1 MVDEMKRTIKD
12 SVFTLLFSRPEYVLA
27 LYRALHPEDDAVT
40 PEDFHALT
48 LESALVSSLYNDF
61 GVQVRDLLIIL
72 MEAQSRFSPNLA
84 LRILLY
90 LAETYD
96 RYVKAHELNLH
107 STKAVKIPRPELYV
121 VYTGVGKAPPFIS
134 LSGLFADKLED
145 AEENAKRQ
153 RELREKYGWI
163 DLEVKVIR
171 RSGKGDILDQYVR
184 FCEIADESCKKYGPT
199 LEAVKETIRRCME
212 EGALVEFLSEKQTEV
227 ESAMRHMFDEEE
239 ALRLHDIEIRREA
252 ALEAAREESEKGI
265 RALVE
270 ALQSVSQSRDAVI
283 KMVMDKF
290 GLQPQTAADKV
301 AQYWA

>member
-1 MVDEMKRTIKD
+1 
-12 SVFTLLFSRPEYVLA
+12 
-27 LYRALHPEDDAVT
+27 
-40 PEDFHALT
+40 
-48 LESALVSSLYNDF
+48 
-61 GVQVRDLLIIL
+61 
-72 MEAQSRFSPNLA
+72 MEAQRRFSPNLA

-121 VYTGVGKAPPFIS
+121 VYTGVGKAPPIS

-184 FCEIADESCKKYGPT
+184 FCKIAGESRKEYGPT
-199 LEAVKETIRRCME
+199 LEAVKETIRCCME

-239 ALRLHDIEIRREA
+239 ALRLHDLEIRREA

-270 ALQSVSQSRDAVI
+270 RSGPYPKAAAPLSRWSRTSSAYSPRRRRIKSRSIGRNRRGRRIREAL
-283 KMVMDKF
+283 
-290 GLQPQTAADKV
+290 
-301 AQYWA
+301 